1 MIYNFTIPASITPEQ
16 VEMLFGYEGFGDIC
30 RISHPNHKSWSD
42 AFADRFM
49 RLRVWTLPECEQRIV
64 WVSHKMLQRGLRL
77 FAKDYPAEFAAALKG
92 DGDGWDY
99 QRIVQLSAFGEM
111 RFG

>member
-1 MIYNFTIPASITPEQ
+1 MTYNFTIPVSVSNAE
-16 VEMLFGYEGFGDIC
+16 VEKLFGYEGFGAIC
-30 RISHPNHKSWSD
+30 YISHPHHRSW
-42 AFADRFM
+42 AEALADPDM
-49 RLRVWTLPECEQRIV
+49 ILLVTTDPECEQRKV

-99 QRIVQLSAFGEM
+99 ERIVQLSAFGEV